1 MHGIILAWVRAF
13 GVRSQADRPLDGDV
27 SGQRRFS
34 AAASAK
40 RDWNVKKTLITAM
53 RISAAPLAI
62 SIASLA
68 APAMAQDAAEPVLQ
82 PGADEDEMNAIVVTG
97 SRIQRRDITSTS
109 PLAVIAE
116 EEFSLSGAV
125 NVEQV
130 INTLPQVVPG
140 VTSFSNNPGNGAATL
155 DLRGLGETR
164 TMVLVNGRRWM
175 FYDAAQIVDL
185 NTIPQF
191 LIDSVDVVTGGA
203 SAVYGSDALAGVV
216 NFRLRHAEGLELGA
230 QYQLTEEG
238 DGDRMQV
245 HGSVG
250 GEFAGGRGRATA
262 FAEYYKRT
270 PIFQAGREATAFALG
285 DGDGEL
291 VPGGSAVVPYGRL
304 IDFGGSYPTLS
315 DVVFRTPGT
324 ATPTAGDTYNYA
336 PANYL
341 MLPQERFLAGAFAD
355 YEISPH
361 ATVFGELSFV
371 NNRVQQ
377 ELAAT
382 PVTGFFDI
390 NADGACQNLDA
401 PTCARF
407 RAAAA
412 EGGDPDI
419 IEDIFVLRRTI
430 ESGSRNSFDERNA
443 FRVLAGLRGDV
454 TDSIQYETS
463 YTYAR
468 TRNANIQQG
477 NISRSAF
484 SEGLLDAT
492 NPLNIYGPDTL
503 SEDDVER
510 ISILAQNN
518 DISQLHVA
526 TAFLSGDLFTLGTA
540 SDAIGFALGMEWR
553 DVEAQFVPDTALSSG
568 DVIGFN
574 AGDPTEGGYSVT
586 ELFGELRVP
595 IIQDGFVDRLEVNG
609 AARYSDYSLEA
620 VGAVWTYAA
629 GIELAPIPDITF
641 RGQYQR
647 AVRAPNV
654 GELFG
659 GQAIGFPP
667 ATDPCAT
674 PAAASGQ
681 LRDLCIATGVPATTV
696 GTPSVQLNPQ
706 IPSIFGGNPDLT
718 EETSDTWTVGAVIQP
733 RFIPRLTLTVDYFNI
748 KIDDTISVLGGSA
761 SNVLNLCYNVIQDP
775 SSAYCQAINRNAS
788 GIISGEEFSIEVLNA
803 NIAGLEASGIDFQ
816 LDYNQPLG
824 FSMFGESESRLN
836 FFFLGTW
843 TEEANFIPVQALPD
857 QVNECAGTFGLI
869 CGEPTPEWKW
879 TSRLSWV
886 DGPLTTSLRW
896 RHVGALNDDDP
907 DSEYVVEHI
916 GSYDLFDLSFGYDLS
931 ETVTLA
937 AGVRNLFDED
947 FTLLG
952 DNQEQANTY
961 PGTYDVLG
969 RDYFV
974 SVGLKF

>member
-1 MHGIILAWVRAF
+1 
-13 GVRSQADRPLDGDV
+13 
-27 SGQRRFS
+27 
-34 AAASAK
+34 
-40 RDWNVKKTLITAM
+40 M
-53 RISAAPLAI
+53 RLGTAPLAI
-62 SIASLA
+62 GIASLA
-68 APAMAQDAAEPVLQ
+68 TPAMAQDEAEAPIQ
-82 PGADEDEMNAIVVTG
+82 ATPDEDDEDTALQEGGAPEGNAIVVTG
-97 SRIQRRDITSTS
+97 SRIQRRDLTSTS
-109 PLAVIAE
+109 PLAVVSD
-116 EEFSLSGAV
+116 EEFALSGAV

-140 VTSFSNNPGNGAATL
+140 LTSFSNNPGNGAATL
-155 DLRGLGETR
+155 NLRGLGSAR

-175 FYDAAQIVDL
+175 FFDTSQIVDL

-203 SAVYGSDALAGVV
+203 SAVYGSDAMAGVV
-216 NFRLRHAEGLELGA
+216 NFQLRHAEGLELGA

-245 HGSVG
+245 HGSIG
-250 GEFAGGRGRATA
+250 GEFADGRGRATA

-270 PIFQAGREATAFALG
+270 PILQADREATVFALG
-285 DGDGEL
+285 DGDGVL
-291 VPGGSAVVPYGRL
+291 QPGGSAVVPYGRIADL
-304 IDFGGSYPTLS
+304 GNIGYATLS

-324 ATPTAGDTYNYA
+324 GTPTTADDIYNYA

-341 MLPQERFLAGAFAD
+341 QLPQERFLVGGFAD
-355 YEISPH
+355 YEISPY
-361 ATVFGELSFV
+361 ATVFGEVTFV

-382 PVTGFFDI
+382 PVSGFFDI
-390 NADGACQNLDA
+390 NADGACQFLNDA
-401 PTCARF
+401 TCADF
-407 RAAAA
+407 QAAAA
-412 EGGDPDI
+412 EGGDPDV

-443 FRVLAGLRGDV
+443 FRALTGVRGDV
-454 TDSIQYETS
+454 SDSVRYEAS
-463 YTYAR
+463 YMYAR
-468 TRNANIQQG
+468 TRNANIQEG

-484 SEGLLDAT
+484 QAGLLDDV
-492 NPLNIYGPDTL
+492 NPLNMYGPGTL
-503 SEDDVER
+503 SPGDIER

-518 DISQLHVA
+518 DISQLQVA

-540 SDAIGFALGMEWR
+540 SDPIGFAAGIEWR
-553 DVEAQFVPDTALSSG
+553 GVESQFVPDTALSSG

-574 AGDPTEGGYSVT
+574 AGDPTEGGYEVT

-595 IIQDGFVDRLEVNG
+595 IIQDGFIDRFEVNG

-620 VGAVWTYAA
+620 VGGVWAYA
-629 GIELAPIPDITF
+629 GGVELAPIPDITF

-654 GELFG
+654 SELFG

-681 LRDLCIATGVPATTV
+681 LRDLCIATGVPAGVV
-696 GTPSVQLNPQ
+696 GTPGVQLNPQ

-733 RFIPRLTLTVDYFNI
+733 SFIPRLTLTVDYFNI

-775 SSAYCQAINRNAS
+775 NSVYCQAINRNAG

-816 LDYNQPLG
+816 VDYTQPLG
-824 FSMFGESESRLN
+824 FSMFGEGESDLN

-843 TEEANFIPVQALPD
+843 TEESNFIPVQDLPD

-879 TSRLSWV
+879 TSRLSWI

-896 RHVGALNDDDP
+896 RHISSVDDDDV
-907 DSEYVVEHI
+907 DSDYVVENI
-916 GSYDLFDLSFGYDLS
+916 GSYDLFDLSFAYDMN
-931 ETVTLA
+931 ETVTLS
-937 AGVRNLFDED
+937 AGVRNLFDEE

-974 SVGLKF
+974 SVGFKF